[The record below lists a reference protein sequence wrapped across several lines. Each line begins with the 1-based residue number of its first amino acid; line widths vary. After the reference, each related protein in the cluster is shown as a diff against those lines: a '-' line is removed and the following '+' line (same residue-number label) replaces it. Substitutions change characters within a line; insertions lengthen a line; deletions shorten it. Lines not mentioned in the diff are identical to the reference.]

1 MQAGCS
7 SRHGRDLY
15 LFGRRTIIANR
26 IELLDWVAKIL
37 RNDILRCYL
46 RLYSLCFSKYSECS
60 CGIGEDSRLEGLY
73 GVIIEGLCST
83 HHPQ

>member
-15 LFGRRTIIANR
+15 SFGRRAIIANR
-26 IELLDWVAKIL
+26 IELLDWVAKVL

-46 RLYSLCFSKYSECS
+46 QLYSMCFAKYSECS
-60 CGIGEDSRLEGLY
+60 CGIEEDSRLEGFY
-73 GVIIEGLCST
+73 GVIIEGLCSA
-83 HHPQ
+83 HPQ